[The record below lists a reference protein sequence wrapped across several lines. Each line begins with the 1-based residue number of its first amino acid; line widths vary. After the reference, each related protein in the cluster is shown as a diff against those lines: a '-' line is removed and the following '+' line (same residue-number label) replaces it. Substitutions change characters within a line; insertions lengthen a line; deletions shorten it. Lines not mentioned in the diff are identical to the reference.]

1 MQQIANFIVDHD
13 PMTVLRRTADTV
25 RYIRWAWQKSHADPI
40 DEEELRLF
48 LCDEHYGDLTDEQKT
63 VARRCRDEM
72 RSVYEEMCLRSLQ
85 SEIMLERGMVPDSG
99 IYRSVFCLEG
109 GDTPWMLTKRDDC
122 LFRKA
127 PQSG

>member
-1 MQQIANFIVDHD
+1 MMQQIANFIVDHD

-63 VARRCRDEM
+63 VARRCRDGM
-72 RSVYEEMCLRSLQ
+72 RSAYAELCVRLLQ
-85 SEIMLERGMVPDSG
+85 SEIMLERGMVPDGST
-99 IYRSVFCLEG
+99 YRSVFCTEG
-109 GDTPWMLTKRDDC
+109 GDAPWMRDQ
-122 LFRKA
+122 A
-127 PQSG
+127 G